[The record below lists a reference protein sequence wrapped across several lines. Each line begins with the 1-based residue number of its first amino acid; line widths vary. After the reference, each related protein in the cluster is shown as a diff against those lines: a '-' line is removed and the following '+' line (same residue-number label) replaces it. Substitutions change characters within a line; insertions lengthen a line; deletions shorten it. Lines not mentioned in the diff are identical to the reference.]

1 MRYYTLPAVLYFLGV
16 IILAHFFPPPGYA
29 WTRNTISDLGSQ
41 GHIYK
46 WIMQAGFIGFGILLA
61 AGLLFKFQALG
72 RVNYPD
78 VLVLA
83 YGLSVLLTGFYCAAP
98 IEKTL
103 PFSAREEQIHSLF
116 ASLAGFF
123 LVAGILWYLLTSP
136 SRWVFHLTFMLL
148 IGLVS
153 ALFGLSENGL
163 VSLEKG
169 ILQRALYL
177 VSFIWLVLV

>member
-1 MRYYTLPAVLYFLGV
+1 
-16 IILAHFFPPPGYA
+16 
-29 WTRNTISDLGSQ
+29 
-41 GHIYK
+41 
-46 WIMQAGFIGFGILLA
+46 
-61 AGLLFKFQALG
+61 
-72 RVNYPD
+72 
-78 VLVLA
+78 
-83 YGLSVLLTGFYCAAP
+83 
-98 IEKTL
+98 
-103 PFSAREEQIHSLF
+103 LF